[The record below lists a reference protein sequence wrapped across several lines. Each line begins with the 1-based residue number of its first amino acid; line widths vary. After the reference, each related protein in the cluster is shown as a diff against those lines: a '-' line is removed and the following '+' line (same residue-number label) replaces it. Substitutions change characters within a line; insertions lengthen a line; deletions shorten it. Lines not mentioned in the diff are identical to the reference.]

1 METTQST
8 RVTSSNLIDPVSIPK
23 AEIRYISET
32 IEDSTGIRAYTR
44 RVPQESTVLSEED
57 GKFIIPPGKAIGFY
71 LHNTTASGICRV
83 ALGWYEE
90 PI

>member
-1 METTQST
+1 MGTTQST
-8 RVTSSNLIDPVSIPK
+8 RITSTNLIEPVPIAK

-32 IEDSTGIRAYTR
+32 AEDSTGVRAFTR
-44 RVPQESTVLSEED
+44 RVPQESTVVSDED

-71 LHNTTASGICRV
+71 LHQTTASGACRV
-83 ALGWYEE
+83 ALGWWEE